1 MEYEVTSYV
10 DEFTSK
16 FLIQKNVTLHV
27 GDVIKVCPKISSENY
42 SKSVPL
48 YTFNGDAFLGFVP
61 RNRLNRDVYNWISY
75 NRYVEVKVLEII
87 YKGLEINKVIISVF
101 FKRLGYT
108 EKTNIAGLKFYI
120 SNFKSTI
127 IDIGDGL
134 VFLRELNNNYDNHA
148 VAIYL
153 ENKES
158 IGILGYL
165 PRGTNSFFW
174 EYMKD
179 DGRVEGFIEKL
190 IVDENL
196 GEISNINIKVTC
208 C

>member
-1 MEYEVTSYV
+1 M
-10 DEFTSK
+10 
-16 FLIQKNVTLHV
+16 
-27 GDVIKVCPKISSENY
+27 
-42 SKSVPL
+42 
-48 YTFNGDAFLGFVP
+48 
-61 RNRLNRDVYNWISY
+61 
-75 NRYVEVKVLEII
+75 LEII
-87 YKGLEINKVIISVF
+87 YKGLEINKVNISVF

-153 ENKES
+153 ENNES

-174 EYMKD
+174 EYMND
-179 DGRVEGFIEKL
+179 GGRVEGFIEKL

-196 GEISNINIKVTC
+196 GEISNINIRVTC

>member
-1 MEYEVTSYV
+1 MEYEVTSYI
-10 DEFTSK
+10 DEFTPK

-27 GDVIKVCPKISSENY
+27 GDVIKVCPKISPANY

-48 YTFNGDAFLGFVP
+48 YTLNGDAFLGFVT

-87 YKGLEINKVIISVF
+87 YKGLEINKVNISVF

-153 ENKES
+153 ENNEN

-174 EYMKD
+174 EYMND
-179 DGRVEGFIEKL
+179 GGRVEGFIEKL
-190 IVDENL
+190 ITDENL
-196 GEISNINIKVTC
+196 GEISNINIRVTC

>member
-1 MEYEVTSYV
+1 MEYEVVSYV

-16 FLIQKNVTLHV
+16 FLTNKNVKLHV
-27 GDVIKVCPKISSENY
+27 GDVIKVCPKISPENY

-48 YTFNGDAFLGFVP
+48 YTLNGDAFLGFVP

-87 YKGLEINKVIISVF
+87 NKGLEINKVIISVF

-108 EKTNIAGLKFYI
+108 EKTNIAGLMFYI
-120 SNFKSTI
+120 SNFKSTS

-165 PRGTNSFFW
+165 PLGTNSFFW